1 MNSKKAKELRRS
13 LRKGGV
19 DWQEAKHMQKMYKD
33 KDGVEKRHPTVFLD
47 PKCGRAIYQQ
57 LKRRGG

>member
-1 MNSKKAKELRRS
+1 MNAKKAKELRRS

-33 KDGVEKRHPTVFLD
+33 KDGVEKRHPTIFLD

-57 LKRRGG
+57 LKRKV

>member
-1 MNSKKAKELRRS
+1 MNAKKCKELRRS

-19 DWQEAKHMQKMYKD
+19 DCTEAKHMQRMVKD
-33 KDGVEKRHPTVFLD
+33 KDGVEKRHSTAFLD

-57 LKRRGG
+57 LKRKA

>member
-1 MNSKKAKELRRS
+1 MNAKKAKELRRS

-19 DWQEAKHMQKMYKD
+19 DCTEAKHVQRMVMD
-33 KDGVEKRHPTVFLD
+33 KDGVETRHPTIFLD

-57 LKRRGG
+57 LKRKM